1 VHLLHFV
8 LLLHLFLSFFGILKI
23 FNLVKVLNVLF
34 VHQYLNSVLPD
45 DILYNTFNFYS
56 FQNLNTHI
64 ELSKLS
70 YIQQT

>member
-45 DILYNTFNFYS
+45 DILYNTFNFCT
-56 FQNLNTHI
+56 LEH
-64 ELSKLS
+64 S
-70 YIQQT
+70 YGTRNS